1 MKALHFD
8 VSAGAAGDMICA
20 SLLDAGADRQA
31 FDALV
36 GSLGIDGV
44 RVFVE
49 ERETHALRALGLRV
63 EHPEQHVHR
72 HLSDVEKI
80 IDAATLTP
88 GAKTRAR
95 AIFRKLAE
103 AEAEVH
109 GTTPEHVHFHEVGA
123 VDSIVD
129 ILGAA
134 LLLDDLAPERITAS
148 AVRTG
153 YGTVDC
159 AHGKMPVPA
168 PATALLLRGVPSF
181 AGEFEAE
188 QCTPTGAAILAASV
202 DAFGPMPMMRT
213 TAVGQGAGTRPAP
226 FPNLVRAFVGTTAST
241 GAGAE
246 GPVVAGAALEGTTE
260 TMLVEVEAHLDD
272 SDGEALGHLKAALLD
287 GPALDVVVTPVQA
300 KKDRPGVL
308 IRALGPDGSEREL
321 LRCLFR
327 HSSTLGARVR
337 RERRVHLVREE
348 VVIETALGPVRAKKT
363 TFEGLT
369 RLHPEH
375 TDLAEA
381 AARHQVGLHEAR
393 AAFWRAAAPA

>member
-1 MKALHFD
+1 MRALHLD

-20 SLLDAGADRQA
+20 ALLDAGADREA

-36 GSLGIDGV
+36 ASLGIDGV
-44 RVFVE
+44 EVHVE
-49 ERETHALRALGLRV
+49 DRETHALRALGLRV

-72 HLSDVEKI
+72 HLGDVERI
-80 IDAATLTP
+80 IDGAALTA
-88 GAKTRAR
+88 GAKARAR

-109 GTTPEHVHFHEVGA
+109 GTTPEKVHFHEVGA

-153 YGTVDC
+153 FGSVDC

-168 PATALLLRGVPSF
+168 PATALLLRGLPSF
-181 AGEFEAE
+181 AGDHEAE

-202 DAFGPMPMMRT
+202 DAFGPMPVLST
-213 TAVGQGAGTRPAP
+213 TAVGMGAGTRQAP
-226 FPNLVRAFVGTTAST
+226 FPNLVRVFVGDSAS
-241 GAGAE
+241 
-246 GPVVAGAALEGTTE
+246 AGAALEGTDE
-260 TMLVEVEAHLDD
+260 TFLVEVEAHLDD

-287 GPALDVVVTPVQA
+287 GPALDVVVTPVHA

-308 IRALGPDGSEREL
+308 VRALGPDGSERDL
-321 LRCLFR
+321 LRCFFR

-337 RERRVHLVREE
+337 RERRVHLRREE
-348 VVIETALGPVRAKKT
+348 VVVETALGPVRAKKT
-363 TFEGLT
+363 SFEGLV

-375 TDLAEA
+375 ADLAEA

-393 AAFWRAAAPA
+393 AAFWRAADEL